1 MTAPV
6 SVDAAALL
14 RTYLEP
20 ASPDLMR
27 AMVEGVRRGVDVR
40 RGRRPMRGTV
50 TGNAATSARISADA
64 SENLFACDPGTPR
77 HSPGQLAP
85 D

>member
-27 AMVEGVRRGVDVR
+27 AMVKAFAEAL
-40 RGRRPMRGTV
+40 M
-50 TGNAATSARISADA
+50 SAEADA
-64 SENLFACDPGTPR
+64 LCGGP
-77 HSPGQLAP
+77 
-85 D
+85 